1 MGFGHRV
8 YKKGDPRNGIIKA
21 LSQKLSLTPGRD
33 RQLFLVSDHIE
44 GRMLREKKMH
54 ANLDFFSAS
63 AYNYIG
69 VPTALFTPL
78 FVISR
83 TSGWAAHVLEQ
94 RANNKLIRPVSE
106 YVGPEPKKYVALAQR
121 GAARL

>member
-8 YKKGDPRNGIIKA
+8 YKDGDPRNGIIKG
-21 LSQKLSLTPGRD
+21 LSRQLSDTQGRD
-33 RQLFLVSDHIE
+33 KQLYSVSEHIE
-44 GRMLREKKMH
+44 GRMLKEKKMH

-83 TSGWAAHVLEQ
+83 TSGWAAHVIEQ
-94 RANNKLIRPVSE
+94 RENNKLIRPVSE
-106 YVGPEPKKYVALAQR
+106 YVGPEPKKYSPLAQR
-121 GAARL
+121 VRAKL